1 MISKTT
7 NPASYFKNSK
17 CLKYNPFLFK
27 CLFFNPTQNSILKNR
42 TPVLLWSRYI
52 CFIYNSFWV
61 IMAGFKI
68 CNDQNGNVIC
78 QIHSHNINIIRSMQ
92 MKQPKLIIRVLSSS
106 MDDDGSKKHILHLV
120 HHVFVPII
128 QQKNEGKGEKT
139 KWYSREVIGA
149 ITCVDI
155 ITTLNTTFDIS
166 KTN

>member
-1 MISKTT
+1 
-7 NPASYFKNSK
+7 
-17 CLKYNPFLFK
+17 
-27 CLFFNPTQNSILKNR
+27 
-42 TPVLLWSRYI
+42 
-52 CFIYNSFWV
+52 
-61 IMAGFKI
+61 MAGFKI

-139 KWYSREVIGA
+139 K
-149 ITCVDI
+149 
-155 ITTLNTTFDIS
+155 
-166 KTN
+166 